1 MHICLVRKCADTLI
15 SLDIAFCGAKE
26 LIYNTNGN
34 SVIYSNMQY
43 LSLKLS
49 EVADTSMQVLAPDIV
64 PFPSLISLTL
74 ESFYLYD
81 DDVLFRGNSASLEQ
95 LYLLINRDTV
105 LKLNM
110 LGVFKNKVKALRN
123 VYLSEEYDTE
133 DLSRTFKA
141 ELDTFLC
148 DLMCTVHKVV
158 SGTVSTTKYLV
169 GASQPQHDF
178 KNVKSLD
185 TSDSPLSLHDT
196 MCLLMAL
203 PALTTLKCGTNGLG
217 SGFAHVSMGEL
228 PDYIAS
234 LYNEAGRFLNAWK
247 VTSFNSES
255 QSLDVEYLITH
266 KI

>member
-1 MHICLVRKCADTLI
+1 
-15 SLDIAFCGAKE
+15 
-26 LIYNTNGN
+26 
-34 SVIYSNMQY
+34 MQY

-81 DDVLFRGNSASLEQ
+81 DGVLFRGNSASLEQ

-158 SGTVSTTKYLV
+158 SGTWHADDKRQCT
-169 GASQPQHDF
+169 P
-178 KNVKSLD
+178 
-185 TSDSPLSLHDT
+185 
-196 MCLLMAL
+196 
-203 PALTTLKCGTNGLG
+203 
-217 SGFAHVSMGEL
+217 
-228 PDYIAS
+228 
-234 LYNEAGRFLNAWK
+234 
-247 VTSFNSES
+247 
-255 QSLDVEYLITH
+255 
-266 KI
+266 